1 VYLTRSEY
9 DHGVSTFSP
18 DGRLF
23 QVEYAVS
30 SIKLGSTAVGVQTAE
45 GVVLA
50 VEKRITSKL
59 IEARSVEKI
68 FQVDHHVGAAMS
80 GMAADAR
87 TLIEHARV
95 QAQSHTFTYDEP
107 MNIEALTQATCDLA
121 LQFGEDNDSN
131 DDDEG
136 EAGAQMSRPFGVA
149 LLIGGVDADGPKLFH
164 ADPSGTFTRYDAMA
178 IGAGGEG
185 ALHHLEQQYN
195 KSLSLHDATT
205 LALETLREVMEE
217 KIDKANVE
225 IAVIPL
231 ATKKFRVY
239 TPDETAAALARLD
252 AA

>member
-1 VYLTRSEY
+1 MYLTRSEY

>member
-1 VYLTRSEY
+1 MYLTRSEY

-30 SIKLGSTAVGVQTAE
+30 SIKLGSTAVGVQTSQ

-59 IEARSVEKI
+59 IESRSLEKI
-68 FQVDHHVGAAMS
+68 FEIDAHIGAAMS

-87 TLIEHARV
+87 TLVWHARV
-95 QAQSHTFTYDEP
+95 QAQNHAFNYNEP
-107 MNIEALTQATCDLA
+107 MNVEALTQATCDLA
-121 LQFGEDNDSN
+121 LQFGEDND
-131 DDDEG
+131 DDDEDEG
-136 EAGAQMSRPFGVA
+136 GSQMSRPFGVA

-195 KSLSLHDATT
+195 KSLSLQEGMQ

-217 KIDKANVE
+217 KIDAANVE
-225 IAVIPL
+225 IAVI
-231 ATKKFRVY
+231 ATSDKRFRVL
-239 TPDETAAALARLD
+239 TPIETAAALSRLES
-252 AA
+252 AEA